1 MDRSGKR
8 AAAKVL
14 LAAAIAVALCFAG
27 GRAALADTV
36 LNVGV
41 PDWSHSYGGEYVG
54 FIPASVTGGNS
65 VSSTIQSVICN
76 DIATNTYVPTS
87 FSVNVTT
94 LAGPSTDLSGTKFGS
109 QPNAYFK
116 YEEAGWLIAQM
127 PGQSLTVQGQLQFGV
142 WQLFNPGATPDQG
155 QSTWLTQAAQVDYS
169 KWNFSTMQIYTATNT
184 VNQEFIGGSPSAVP
198 LPGSVLL
205 LAPGLLGMVGLRR
218 RFRK

>member
-1 MDRSGKR
+1 MFRGRPRGPRGHRSERGCPR
-8 AAAKVL
+8 
-14 LAAAIAVALCFAG
+14 
-27 GRAALADTV
+27 
-36 LNVGV
+36 
-41 PDWSHSYGGEYVG
+41 WSHSYGGEYVG

>member
-1 MDRSGKR
+1 M
-8 AAAKVL
+8 
-14 LAAAIAVALCFAG
+14 
-27 GRAALADTV
+27 
-36 LNVGV
+36 
-41 PDWSHSYGGEYVG
+41 
-54 FIPASVTGGNS
+54 
-65 VSSTIQSVICN
+65 
-76 DIATNTYVPTS
+76 
-87 FSVNVTT
+87 TT

-198 LPGSVLL
+198 LPGSVLRPPACSVWWGSGEGSGSRPRGRSYGAGPKGPAFFSTPHPASNSHL
-205 LAPGLLGMVGLRR
+205 CVFTSHEL
-218 RFRK
+218 

>member
-1 MDRSGKR
+1 MDRSGGR
-8 AAAKVL
+8 TAGKVL
-14 LAAAIAVALCFAG
+14 LAAAIAVALCFTG
-27 GRAALADTV
+27 SSAALADTI

-41 PDWSHSYGGEYVG
+41 PDWSNSYGGEYVG
-54 FIPASVTGGNS
+54 FIPGTVTGGNAI
-65 VSSTIQSVICN
+65 SSSITSIVCD
-76 DIATNTYVPTS
+76 DIATNTYVPAS

-127 PGQSLTVQGQLQFGV
+127 PGQSLTTQGQLQFAI
-142 WQLFNPGATPDQG
+142 WQLFNPGATPNQG
-155 QSTWLTQAAQVDYS
+155 QSTWLAQAAQVDYS
-169 KWNFSTMQIYTATNT
+169 QWNFSTMQIFTPTNT
-184 VNQEFIGGSPSAVP
+184 VNQEFIGGSPSPVP
-198 LPGSVLL
+198 LPGTVLL